1 MHNIQLFKRKE
12 CVIRTRRFGGYFKS
26 LLNGGDGAVEVG
38 VTGREYAAEDT
49 VEKDVRFL
57 VGELLQD
64 PASETPNAARGVV
77 GDRQIPEDVLEAL
90 GRRGRR
96 RSRGR
101 RCRYP

>member
-1 MHNIQLFKRKE
+1 MFKRRE
-12 CVIRTRRFGGYFKS
+12 CIIYTRCFGGYFKS
-26 LLNGGDGAVEVG
+26 LLDGGDGAIEVS
-38 VTGREYAAEDT
+38 VTGGKYAAEDT

-64 PASETPNAARGVV
+64 PAPETPNAARGII
-77 GDRQIPEDVLEAL
+77 GDRQIPEDILEAL

-96 RSRGR
+96 RSRGW